1 MGFLLVIPPGVACS
15 QCSTLACNIT
25 NPRLCS
31 KKNCKESSALNL
43 WKTGSQASDLYG
55 KAKIFSLLKIKSKVL
70 GATDWAL
77 LEHQYS
83 GTWI

>member
-1 MGFLLVIPPGVACS
+1 MGFLLVIPPVVACC

-43 WKTGSQASDLYG
+43 
-55 KAKIFSLLKIKSKVL
+55 
-70 GATDWAL
+70 
-77 LEHQYS
+77 
-83 GTWI
+83 